1 MKIYL
6 ITGALVLMTGFG
18 IGYYATQDTATENAV
33 DSATAELTQEVVSD
47 VAPPADS
54 SPALLAQEIT
64 HLKQRLAAE
73 IRSREMLEQKVAVL
87 AKALAK
93 NDTLNDDE
101 ALTSSSDDNS
111 TNNSTPPERDDLA
124 TRQQQALIALGMDP
138 SAMERIKQR
147 TERQEMEELY
157 LRDRANR
164 EGWFGT
170 ERYFQ
175 EARKLEQNS
184 NVYRQELGDVRYDT
198 FLFDSGQNN
207 RVGVQSVLN
216 GSPAA
221 AAGIQADDIIVS
233 YDNERVFTWNDLTSA
248 TTKGT
253 PGQTVRIDVKR
264 DQQSL
269 TFYVPRGPLGIRL
282 TPARA
287 DPNGG

>member
-6 ITGALVLMTGFG
+6 ITSALVLMTGFG
-18 IGYYATQDTATENAV
+18 IGYYVNQDTTTDKTV
-33 DSATAELTQEVVSD
+33 DSVTPELTEEAISD
-47 VAPPADS
+47 AAPPADS
-54 SPALLAQEIT
+54 SPAILAQEIT
-64 HLKQRLAAE
+64 QLKQRLATE

-87 AKALAK
+87 AK
-93 NDTLNDDE
+93 E
-101 ALTSSSDDNS
+101 LTPENAQTESDAATTGGGDNAEIS
-111 TNNSTPPERDDLA
+111 AQSPPEDLA
-124 TRQQQALIALGMDP
+124 TRQQRALLALGMDP
-138 SAMERIKQR
+138 GAMERIKQR

-170 ERYFQ
+170 DRYFQ
-175 EARKLEQNS
+175 ESRKLEQSS
-184 NVYRQELGDVRYDT
+184 NVYRQELGDIRYDK
-198 FLFDSGQNN
+198 FLYDSGQNN

-221 AAGIQADDIIVS
+221 TAGIQPDDVIVS
-233 YDNERVFTWNDLTSA
+233 YDNERVFTWNDLTAA

-264 DQQSL
+264 DQRSL

-282 TPARA
+282 VPART
-287 DPNGG
+287 DPTGS